1 MGEHGF
7 IRDMLDVKV
16 LILYVA
22 DQAERPLTVQNIYEL
37 CYQDDRLSYFDV
49 CEAVPQLT
57 ESGHLVET
65 EPGLYEITEK
75 GRENVSITGDSV
87 AFTVRESARVAV
99 EDFNRECVRS
109 GKVRT
114 EIVEDDGSF
123 AARME
128 LRDDNS
134 RLITIEIAAPDKRQA
149 RKLAAAFHKCAEQ
162 IYSAVLD
169 DLLMETEED

>member
-22 DQAERPLTVQNIYEL
+22 DLAERPLSVQNIYEL
-37 CYQDDRLSYFDV
+37 CYHDDRLTYFDV
-49 CEAVPQLT
+49 CEAVPQLAA
-57 ESGHLVET
+57 SGHLAEVEA
-65 EPGLYEITEK
+65 GLYEITEK

-87 AFTVRESARVAV
+87 AYTVRESAKAAV
-99 EDFNRECVRS
+99 DEFNRECVRS
-109 GKVRT
+109 GKVLT
-114 EIVEDDGSF
+114 EVVEEDGNF

-128 LRDDNS
+128 LRDENA
-134 RLITIEIAAPDKRQA
+134 RLITIEIAAPDKRHA

-169 DLLMETEED
+169 DLLMESEDD